1 MKGVPKMPERFK
13 VIALTILAVFI
24 CYIDR
29 VVISLTIIP
38 MGAELGWTQTEK
50 GIVLGSFYAAYML
63 TQIYGGALSD
73 RIGGKTVLGVGLIV
87 WSIFTIVTPYAAAA
101 GFFILILA
109 RLGMGLGE
117 GITFPA
123 WHSLYARWIPKSER
137 ARSVAATNSAIPIGT
152 VFGLIVTPIII
163 INLGWQWAFYLYG
176 GIGFIWYYFWNK
188 YITSSPGDSKTISK
202 EELDYITNNAPASDA
217 GDTLPFKKWIT
228 NRPLWAIAV
237 AHFCNNYTLFVFL
250 SWLPTFINEKLG
262 VELAALGFIAM
273 IPHLVSFVFTNVGG
287 YFADNL
293 VKRGINLLTVR
304 KLCNTIGFGGGGI
317 CLWLVPE
324 FDTTFTVI
332 AMMCLG
338 NVFAGFSAGGFI
350 VNHADIGP
358 KYTGRLMGITNTFA
372 AIPGLVGGILTGV
385 ILDVTNSWDMVFY
398 VTAGVTFCGGLFYL
412 LFASTEKQ
420 FD

>member
-1 MKGVPKMPERFK
+1 MPERFK

-38 MGAELGWTQTEK
+38 MGEELGWTQTEK

-137 ARSVAATNSAIPIGT
+137 ARSVAAINSAIPIGT

-176 GIGFIWYYFWNK
+176 GIGFICN
-188 YITSSPGDSKTISK
+188 IS
-202 EELDYITNNAPASDA
+202 
-217 GDTLPFKKWIT
+217 
-228 NRPLWAIAV
+228 
-237 AHFCNNYTLFVFL
+237 
-250 SWLPTFINEKLG
+250 
-262 VELAALGFIAM
+262 
-273 IPHLVSFVFTNVGG
+273 
-287 YFADNL
+287 
-293 VKRGINLLTVR
+293 GINT
-304 KLCNTIGFGGGGI
+304 
-317 CLWLVPE
+317 
-324 FDTTFTVI
+324 
-332 AMMCLG
+332 
-338 NVFAGFSAGGFI
+338 
-350 VNHADIGP
+350 
-358 KYTGRLMGITNTFA
+358 
-372 AIPGLVGGILTGV
+372 
-385 ILDVTNSWDMVFY
+385 
-398 VTAGVTFCGGLFYL
+398 
-412 LFASTEKQ
+412 
-420 FD
+420 